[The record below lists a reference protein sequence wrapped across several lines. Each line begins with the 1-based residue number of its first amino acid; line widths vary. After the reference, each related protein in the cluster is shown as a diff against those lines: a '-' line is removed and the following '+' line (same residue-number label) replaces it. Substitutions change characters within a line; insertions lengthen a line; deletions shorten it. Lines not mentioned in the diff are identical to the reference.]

1 MKLRSLALPLLAA
14 LAIGS
19 LEGCAHRSSSNATAK
34 AHPEVMTPAAN
45 GHAQAEAEA
54 APAAEESPAAA
65 ATQPYAEAGYTP
77 IFNGKDLDDWE
88 YGTAKNTVQKGEGYR
103 VDPARGVVYCTV
115 KDGGNLYTKKEYANF
130 ILRFEFRLT
139 ENANN
144 GIGIRAP
151 LDNDAAYHGME
162 IQVLDDRG
170 PMYPPMHLVD
180 SQWHGSIYKVFAA
193 EREFQKPVGEWNE
206 EEILADGRHVRVIL
220 NSHVIVDANLDD
232 VKDEATL
239 KAHPGLQNK
248 TGHIGFLGHGALV
261 EFRNLRVK
269 ELP

>member
-1 MKLRSLALPLLAA
+1 MKLRSLALPLLTA

-19 LEGCAHRSSSNATAK
+19 LEGCAHQSSPARAK
-34 AHPEVMTPAAN
+34 AHPEVMTPAA
-45 GHAQAEAEA
+45 GSQAESAAPVAEGSHAGEA
-54 APAAEESPAAA
+54 AQPFAEP
-65 ATQPYAEAGYTP
+65 GYTP

-88 YGTAKNTVQKGEGYR
+88 YGTAKNTMKKGAGYR
-103 VDPARGVVYCTV
+103 VDPARGAVYCTV
-115 KDGGNLYTKKEYANF
+115 NDGGNLYTKKEYANF
-130 ILRFEFRLT
+130 ILRFQFRLT

-144 GIGIRAP
+144 GIGIRAS
-151 LDNDAAYHGME
+151 LDSDAAYHGME

-180 SQWHGSIYKVFAA
+180 SQWHGSIYKVFPA
-193 EREFQKPVGEWNE
+193 EREFQRPVGEWNE
-206 EEILADGRHVRVIL
+206 EEIMADGRHVRVIL

-232 VKDEATL
+232 VKDPETL

-261 EFRNLRVK
+261 EFRDLRVK